1 MLIIPGVEPD
11 VRMHAHVLMKPLVAP
26 RCGIMLHYDDSSSDA
41 SALAWFN
48 DPRCTNGYTWL
59 VLDDG
64 RVVELADPG
73 MRTPHAGP
81 CRMPNA
87 NSRLYGIAAATN
99 GSVCATERQLDAIA
113 TGALH
118 GHHATE
124 SSPGCGTSSDG
135 NVGTERVEPRG
146 GARQHAQYRR

>member
-64 RVVELADPG
+64 RIVELADPG
-73 MRTPHAGP
+73 ARTPHAGTCKTP
-81 CRMPNA
+81 MA
-87 NSRLYGIAAATN
+87 NSHYYGIAAATN
-99 GSVCATERQLDAIA
+99 GLVPATEAQLASIVSIV
-113 TGALH
+113 LCVFI
-118 GHHATE
+118 HH
-124 SSPGCGTSSDG
+124 
-135 NVGTERVEPRG
+135 RW
-146 GARQHAQYRR
+146 